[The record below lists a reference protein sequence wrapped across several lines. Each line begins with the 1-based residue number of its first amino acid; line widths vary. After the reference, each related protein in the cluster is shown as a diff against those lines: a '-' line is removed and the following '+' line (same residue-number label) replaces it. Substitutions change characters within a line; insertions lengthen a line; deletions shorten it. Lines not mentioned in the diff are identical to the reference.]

1 MREAP
6 IIEWPDGHRAAFSV
20 FDDTDLIT
28 MENGPP
34 VYRLLTDLGLYITK
48 SVWPLGPTRRQQVGG
63 ATCAD
68 VEYLDWVLTLQSEGH
83 EIGYHNAT
91 DHPST
96 RPETIEAL
104 DRFEQMFGHA
114 PRIGA
119 DHSGNIEAL
128 YWGPG
133 RLSGV
138 RSAAYDRAQKV
149 MRPNRPTFSGHDP
162 ASQYFW
168 GDICQER
175 ITYWRNFCFN
185 RTNLFEVSPKLP
197 YHDPRRPFVNHWFT
211 STDGSNRPRF
221 LRHVTD
227 EALDHL
233 ERSGGVCIMYTH
245 FGDKF
250 APDGRLDPEVAR
262 AFERLAGRNLWVAPA
277 SQVLDHLR
285 LQLGDVE
292 LTDAER
298 TRMENHWVRDRIQDS
313 SFLRRRHRRSAD
325 PSLQR

>member
-6 IIEWPDGHRAAFSV
+6 LIEWPGGHDAAFSV

-34 VYRLLTDLGLYITK
+34 VYRLLTDLGLFITK

-68 VEYLDWVLTLQSEGH
+68 SDYLDWVLTLQAEGH

-96 RPETIEAL
+96 RSETIEAL
-104 DRFEQMFGHA
+104 DRFEQMFGHS

-119 DHSGNIEAL
+119 DHSGNVEAL

-149 MRPNRPTFSGHDP
+149 MRPNRPTFSGQDP
-162 ASQYFW
+162 ASEYFW
-168 GDICQER
+168 GDVCKER

-197 YHDPRRPFVNHWFT
+197 YHDPRRPLVNYWFT

-233 ERSGGVCIMYTH
+233 ERTGGVCIMYTH

-250 APDGRLDPEVAR
+250 APGGRLDAEVAR
-262 AFERLAGRNLWVAPA
+262 SFERLAERNLWVAPA

-285 LQLGDVE
+285 TQLGDVE
-292 LTDAER
+292 LTDTER
-298 TRMENHWVRDRIQDS
+298 RRMENHWVRDRIQDS
-313 SFLRRRHRRSAD
+313 SFLRRRRRKSAGTAA
-325 PSLQR
+325 LG